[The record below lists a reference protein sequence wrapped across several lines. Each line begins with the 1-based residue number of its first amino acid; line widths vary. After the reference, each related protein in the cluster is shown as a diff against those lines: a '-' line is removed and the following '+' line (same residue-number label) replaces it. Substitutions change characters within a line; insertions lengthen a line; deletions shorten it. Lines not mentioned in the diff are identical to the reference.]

1 MDARLLAA
9 TLIAAALCGDN
20 VNYWVGRYLGPKVFR
35 WEQSRFFNR
44 RALDKTHQYY
54 ERFGGRT
61 IIIARFVPLVRTF
74 APFVAGVGTMPY
86 LRFLGYSVA
95 GALLWVI
102 SLVTAGYFFGNVPL
116 VKDNLAIVI
125 LAIVALSVA
134 PIAIELARARLRA
147 RGA

>member
-1 MDARLLAA
+1 
-9 TLIAAALCGDN
+9 
-20 VNYWVGRYLGPKVFR
+20 
-35 WEQSRFFNR
+35 
-44 RALDKTHQYY
+44 
-54 ERFGGRT
+54 
-61 IIIARFVPLVRTF
+61 
-74 APFVAGVGTMPY
+74 
-86 LRFLGYSVA
+86 
-95 GALLWVI
+95 VI